1 MKSAFQVATPSMNC
15 NAIAPYYQF
24 LEYASFGKQLEK
36 ARFAFFAESAA
47 ARRALICGG
56 GDGRFLARLLRY
68 NAGVHV
74 DFVDLSVR
82 MAELSA
88 RRVAAMGAPFRR
100 RVTFHVED
108 LRQFTPR
115 LAPYDLIVTNF
126 FLDCFPATQI
136 ESVVSRI
143 TAWTAPAS
151 CWMLADFAQ
160 APGVASA
167 LYTRAVTA
175 ALYAAFRLTTGLHV
189 KRLPPYRHALA
200 HGGFHELREQ
210 RALGGLLHS
219 SIWQRAQ
226 TPQQSAAA

>member
-1 MKSAFQVATPSMNC
+1 MKDAFQIATPSMNC

-36 ARFAFFAESAA
+36 ARFAFFAETAG

-68 NAGVHV
+68 NARVHV
-74 DFVDLSVR
+74 DFVDLSFR
-82 MAELSA
+82 MAELSEH
-88 RRVAAMGAPFRR
+88 RIAAMGAPFRR

-115 LAPYDLIVTNF
+115 LASYDLVVTNF
-126 FLDCFPATQI
+126 FLDCFPAAQI
-136 ESVVSRI
+136 EAVVSRI
-143 TAWTAPAS
+143 TSWTAPAS
-151 CWMLADFAQ
+151 YWMLADFAQ
-160 APGVASA
+160 APGIASA
-167 LYTRAVTA
+167 LYTRAVTG
-175 ALYAAFRLTTGLHV
+175 ALYAIFRFTTGLHV
-189 KRLPPYRHALA
+189 KRLPPYCNALTYS
-200 HGGFHELREQ
+200 GFRELREQ

-226 TPQQSAAA
+226 TPQRFAAA